1 MTQQTANSAETQTD
15 PLYTR
20 VISQLNEEK
29 LAKDLTQVQ
38 LSRIKLLEEI
48 ATELPSSSRGAEIRS
63 LLEDHL
69 KENSSSLAARY
80 IIGIQ
85 DLNED
90 RKTGIEYLGELMQEF
105 QRAARWPI
113 VDHIADHVLQVDENH
128 RTALRSKVESTE
140 RLRGKKE
147 LKPYLERL
155 ASIDKNNPD
164 IARKYGMAI
173 LEDDPD
179 RAVEFL
185 KMAAESYVRQRDYN
199 SLEEI
204 WQILVSKAYKDIP
217 FFEKL
222 ERILA
227 ANREKTRIA
236 AYLVGLV
243 EPFRQ
248 EEDWENVIHILK
260 KILQY
265 EPNSSRARS
274 DLVRAY
280 RSRYE
285 NHSLLNEFLKMSD
298 LTNNR
303 KPVASA
309 VANFERNIVFDTGNY
324 VYHRTRG
331 VGKITEID
339 SENVIID
346 FRDNPGQRMSLQM
359 AISSLLPLEPSHIW
373 VRYYENPDEMKNTF
387 EEDPIEFFTI
397 LLNSYNKSITL
408 AEIKSEIAGRFIDTA
423 EWSKWWSRTRTRLK
437 KDPNFGFNPRK
448 KDELLLREKEVT
460 LAEEQEEKFLHTSD
474 WNQKLE
480 LAMETLKDP
489 DTRSAAETCSHFY
502 LEQES
507 NKDLTKRLHSFF
519 FLEAAHEAFPDME
532 LSRQITPEL
541 VKAVFQEETE
551 KTLVKLSADTPV
563 TEFKRSIVDL
573 VIETRPNDYQQI
585 LSKILFE
592 LPIKV
597 HRYIIGE
604 LNRLGQVDTLKD
616 FVEKVFRKYRDN
628 PEIFLWVARS
638 ILSGQWTYPWI
649 PANKEEVILMVFR
662 LLKPLVRIESKGTRL
677 KNQAIETIF
686 STTNITV
693 DSIKA
698 GHLPEIVA
706 DSDSGVLRRM
716 AALFREVSYAPDAQ
730 KDNFEEYLE
739 ELRPGFRSQAASEEE
754 TKEED
759 QQQDLHLIP
768 DADTILVSPKGLE
781 ERKAYLDQL
790 INVEMPQNSKDIGEA
805 QEKGDL
811 RENSEYKAALER
823 QSQLQAEI
831 KKVDQGLKKARVID
845 PASVRTD
852 IVTIGARVTVKN
864 SEGETTEYTILS
876 PWEADSEKNIIS
888 YISPLGKV
896 LIGKKAGDKAQ
907 LESGAEYQIE
917 NIARGL

>member
-1 MTQQTANSAETQTD
+1 MTQQTANSTDTQTD

-48 ATELPSSSRGAEIRS
+48 AVELPASSRGAEIRTI
-63 LLEDHL
+63 LEEHL
-69 KENSSSLAARY
+69 KENTSSLAARY

-155 ASIDKNNPD
+155 ATIDKNNPD

-173 LEDDPD
+173 LEDDAEK
-179 RAVEFL
+179 AVEYL

-199 SLEEI
+199 NLEEI

-222 ERILA
+222 ERILS

-248 EEDWENVIHILK
+248 EEDWDNVIHILK

-373 VRYYENPDEMKNTF
+373 VRYYENPEEIKAIF

-397 LLNSYNKSITL
+397 LLNSYNKSIRW
-408 AEIKSEIAGRFIDTA
+408 IK
-423 EWSKWWSRTRTRLK
+423 
-437 KDPNFGFNPRK
+437 
-448 KDELLLREKEVT
+448 
-460 LAEEQEEKFLHTSD
+460 
-474 WNQKLE
+474 
-480 LAMETLKDP
+480 
-489 DTRSAAETCSHFY
+489 
-502 LEQES
+502 
-507 NKDLTKRLHSFF
+507 
-519 FLEAAHEAFPDME
+519 
-532 LSRQITPEL
+532 
-541 VKAVFQEETE
+541 
-551 KTLVKLSADTPV
+551 
-563 TEFKRSIVDL
+563 
-573 VIETRPNDYQQI
+573 
-585 LSKILFE
+585 
-592 LPIKV
+592 
-597 HRYIIGE
+597 
-604 LNRLGQVDTLKD
+604 
-616 FVEKVFRKYRDN
+616 
-628 PEIFLWVARS
+628 
-638 ILSGQWTYPWI
+638 
-649 PANKEEVILMVFR
+649 
-662 LLKPLVRIESKGTRL
+662 
-677 KNQAIETIF
+677 
-686 STTNITV
+686 
-693 DSIKA
+693 
-698 GHLPEIVA
+698 
-706 DSDSGVLRRM
+706 
-716 AALFREVSYAPDAQ
+716 
-730 KDNFEEYLE
+730 
-739 ELRPGFRSQAASEEE
+739 
-754 TKEED
+754 
-759 QQQDLHLIP
+759 
-768 DADTILVSPKGLE
+768 
-781 ERKAYLDQL
+781 
-790 INVEMPQNSKDIGEA
+790 
-805 QEKGDL
+805 
-811 RENSEYKAALER
+811 
-823 QSQLQAEI
+823 
-831 KKVDQGLKKARVID
+831 
-845 PASVRTD
+845 
-852 IVTIGARVTVKN
+852 
-864 SEGETTEYTILS
+864 
-876 PWEADSEKNIIS
+876 
-888 YISPLGKV
+888 
-896 LIGKKAGDKAQ
+896 
-907 LESGAEYQIE
+907 
-917 NIARGL
+917 

>member
-1 MTQQTANSAETQTD
+1 MTQQTANSTDTQTD

-20 VISQLNEEK
+20 IIAQLNEEK

-48 ATELPSSSRGAEIRS
+48 ATDLPSSSRGAEIRS
-63 LLEDHL
+63 MLEEHL
-69 KENSSSLAARY
+69 KENASSLAARY
-80 IIGIQ
+80 VIGIQ
-85 DLNED
+85 DLQED
-90 RKTGIEYLGELMQEF
+90 RKTGIEYLGDLMQEF

-128 RTALRSKVESTE
+128 RTALRAKVESTE

-155 ASIDKNNPD
+155 ATIDKNNPD

-173 LEDDPD
+173 LEEEPE

-199 SLEEI
+199 NLEEI
-204 WQILVSKAYKDIP
+204 WQILVSKAYSDIP

-248 EEDWENVIHILK
+248 EEDWDNVIHILK

-280 RSRYE
+280 RARYE

-309 VANFERNIVFDTGNY
+309 IANFERNIVFDTGNY

-373 VRYYENPDEMKNTF
+373 VRYYENPEEMKNIF

-397 LLNSYNKSITL
+397 LLSSYNKSITL
-408 AEIKSEIAGRFIDTA
+408 AEIKSEIAGKFIDA
-423 EWSKWWSRTRTRLK
+423 GDWSKWWSRTRTRLK

-460 LAEEQEEKFLHTSD
+460 LAEEQEEKFLHTAD
-474 WNQKLE
+474 WNAKLE
-480 LAMETLKDP
+480 LAMDTLKDP
-489 DTRSAAETCSHFY
+489 DTRASAETCSHFY

-507 NKDLTKRLHSFF
+507 NKDLTKRLHSFL
-519 FLEAAHEAFPDME
+519 FLEAAQEAFPDME
-532 LSRQITPEL
+532 LPRQITRDM
-541 VKAVFQEETE
+541 VKAIFAEETE
-551 KTLVKLSADTPV
+551 KALVKLSADTPV

-573 VIETRPNDYQQI
+573 VIETRKEDYQQI

-597 HRYIIGE
+597 HRYVIGE
-604 LNRLGQVDTLKD
+604 LNRLGQIDTLRA
-616 FVEKVFRKYRDN
+616 FVEKVFRKYREN

-649 PANKEEVILMVFR
+649 PANREEVILMVFR

-677 KNQAIETIF
+677 KNQAVESIF
-686 STTNITV
+686 GT
-693 DSIKA
+693 
-698 GHLPEIVA
+698 
-706 DSDSGVLRRM
+706 
-716 AALFREVSYAPDAQ
+716 
-730 KDNFEEYLE
+730 
-739 ELRPGFRSQAASEEE
+739 
-754 TKEED
+754 
-759 QQQDLHLIP
+759 
-768 DADTILVSPKGLE
+768 
-781 ERKAYLDQL
+781 
-790 INVEMPQNSKDIGEA
+790 
-805 QEKGDL
+805 
-811 RENSEYKAALER
+811 
-823 QSQLQAEI
+823 
-831 KKVDQGLKKARVID
+831 
-845 PASVRTD
+845 
-852 IVTIGARVTVKN
+852 
-864 SEGETTEYTILS
+864 
-876 PWEADSEKNIIS
+876 
-888 YISPLGKV
+888 
-896 LIGKKAGDKAQ
+896 
-907 LESGAEYQIE
+907 
-917 NIARGL
+917 